1 MPSINST
8 FSGLGGAFA
17 CSGNI
22 DNPMFQNIRTADG
35 IYIPQSSRNSK
46 RYLARLKRKKVS
58 LTRIKANSPNR
69 SGRGFGI

>member
-1 MPSINST
+1 MPSINSS
-8 FSGLGGAFA
+8 FNGLNGAFA

-22 DNPMFQNIRTADG
+22 DNPMFQNIRTVDG

>member
-1 MPSINST
+1 MRSINSV
-8 FSGLGGAFA
+8 FSGLGGAFQ

-22 DNPMFQNIRTADG
+22 DNPMFQNIKTADG

-46 RYLARLKRKKVS
+46 RYLARLRKKSVS

-69 SGRGFGI
+69 SGKGFGI